1 MDMTITK
8 TVYFILG
15 WLFLGL
21 GTVGAFLPV
30 LPTTPFVLLAAW
42 MFAKSSKRY
51 HQWLRRNRL
60 FGRSVRCWEAGLGLT
75 LREKLKMVGVV
86 TVVFTISFLLCT
98 NTVGR
103 IVLVCCWPI
112 PIAVAVFTKTRDENE
127 PIPDP

>member
-8 TVYFILG
+8 TVYFVLG
-15 WLFLGL
+15 WICLGL

-42 MFAKSSKRY
+42 LFAKSSKRY

-60 FGRSVRCWEAGLGLT
+60 FGRPVRCWEAGLGLT

-86 TVVFTISFLLCT
+86 TVVFTISFFLCT

-103 IVLVCCWPI
+103 IVLACCWPI
-112 PIAVAVFTKTRDENE
+112 PLAVAVFTKTRDEDE
-127 PIPDP
+127 PIPEP